1 MQIGPTS
8 DVKKLK
14 FRIGRLA
21 GWLIRMTPSCR
32 EIVGLISE
40 DLDCP
45 VPLGTR
51 FKIRV
56 HFLICKWCER
66 YRRQLLFM
74 RNAIR
79 RHPDRLAGA
88 EPPTDSPGL
97 SPEARARIA
106 RVLRDRA

>member
-14 FRIGRLA
+14 FRIGWLA

-32 EIVGLISE
+32 EIAGLISE

-51 FKIRV
+51 FN
-56 HFLICKWCER
+56 FLICKWCER

-106 RVLRDRA
+106 RALRDRT